1 MILGF
6 YPKDRKAGYSRD
18 ICTLM
23 FIAALFT
30 IPKIWK
36 YSRCPTTDEWIE
48 KLWYIYTMQYYS
60 STSNN
65 NMWFEG
71 CN

>member
-1 MILGF
+1 
-6 YPKDRKAGYSRD
+6 
-18 ICTLM
+18 M

-48 KLWYIYTMQYYS
+48 KLWYIYIQCSITHPQVII
-60 STSNN
+60 TCGLKDAI
-65 NMWFEG
+65 EG
-71 CN
+71 HHIK